1 MPFIDTPEPTAAAP
15 ATAEMYDRARRSFGY
30 LPNMVRA
37 FGHAPE
43 VQAAWN
49 GLIGA
54 VRARMD
60 PRRYELVTLA
70 AARALGS
77 SYCMLAHG
85 KVLLDQ
91 GVSEPDLIGI
101 AAGAA
106 GAPLTEAERA
116 IMDYAATVARDAGA
130 VGPETIAG
138 LRALGLSDSDIFDVA
153 AAAAARCFFS
163 KLLDAL
169 GALPDAA
176 YGELPPDLRAALAI
190 GRPID
195 GG

>member
-1 MPFIDTPEPTAAAP
+1 
-15 ATAEMYDRARRSFGY
+15 
-30 LPNMVRA
+30 
-37 FGHAPE
+37 
-43 VQAAWN
+43 
-49 GLIGA
+49 
-54 VRARMD
+54 MD
-60 PRRYELVTLA
+60 PRRYELATLA
-70 AARALGS
+70 AARTLGS

-85 KVLLDQ
+85 KVLLGQ
-91 GVSEPDLIGI
+91 GVSETDLIGI
-101 AAGAA
+101 AAGVA
-106 GAPLTEAERA
+106 GAPLTETERA

-130 VGPETIAG
+130 VGPEIIAG
-138 LRALGLSDSDIFDVA
+138 LRALGLSDSEIFDVA

>member
-1 MPFIDTPEPTAAAP
+1 MPFIDTPEPATAAP
-15 ATAEMYDRARRSFGY
+15 PTAEMYDRARRSFGY

-43 VQAAWN
+43 VQTAWN
-49 GLIGA
+49 GLIGS

-60 PRRYELVTLA
+60 PRRYELATLA
-70 AARALGS
+70 AARTLGS
-77 SYCMLAHG
+77 SYCMLTHG
-85 KVLLDQ
+85 KVLLGQ
-91 GVSEPDLIGI
+91 GVSETDLIGI
-101 AAGAA
+101 AAGVA
-106 GAPLTEAERA
+106 GAPLTETERA

-130 VGPETIAG
+130 VGPEIIAG
-138 LRALGLSDSDIFDVA
+138 LRALGLSDSEIFDVA